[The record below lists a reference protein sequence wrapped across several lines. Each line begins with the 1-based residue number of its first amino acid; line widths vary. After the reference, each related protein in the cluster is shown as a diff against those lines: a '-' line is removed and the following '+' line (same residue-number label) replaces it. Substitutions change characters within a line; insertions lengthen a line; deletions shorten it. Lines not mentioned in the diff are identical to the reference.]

1 MNTPVLG
8 TPLPAAS
15 LDEARS
21 LWAARRR
28 IRRRSWVL
36 GFAIFFSLA
45 PFSFFAGSNQT
56 WWMLRYAPK
65 SALIYGV
72 LGILGWIAY
81 TMERRR
87 SRTL

>member
-1 MNTPVLG
+1 
-8 TPLPAAS
+8 
-15 LDEARS
+15 
-21 LWAARRR
+21 
-28 IRRRSWVL
+28 
-36 GFAIFFSLA
+36 
-45 PFSFFAGSNQT
+45 
-56 WWMLRYAPK
+56 MLRDAPK